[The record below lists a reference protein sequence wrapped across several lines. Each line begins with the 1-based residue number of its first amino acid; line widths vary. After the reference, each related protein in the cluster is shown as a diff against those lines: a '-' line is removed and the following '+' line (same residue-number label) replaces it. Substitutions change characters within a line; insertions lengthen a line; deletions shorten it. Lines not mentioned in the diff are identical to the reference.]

1 MKLTIQAPENE
12 MENYLI
18 EVLRQYQ
25 EGYARGYINKETQW
39 EEVNA

>member
-1 MKLTIQAPENE
+1 MKLIIQAPEKD
-12 MENYLI
+12 MEKYLL
-18 EVLRQYQ
+18 EVLKQYQ